1 MNFFSWHKR
10 QTDWWLQK
18 LGMSDYAALWFAYFK
33 GAFTAV
39 FFILHKGYMKN
50 QTIVLSYSRSF
61 RKESSP

>member
-1 MNFFSWHKR
+1 MKFFSWHKR

-39 FFILHKGYMKN
+39 FVLWLLGY
-50 QTIVLSYSRSF
+50 LS
-61 RKESSP
+61 